1 MGHPKA
7 GNPESGAPVKFF
19 AALLLS
25 EEMAGSAAHA
35 DMDKLLKE
43 LEGILGPIDYRGKA
57 FPFDMTDYY
66 EDEMGPGISRVIV
79 SFAPLGEAMDIV
91 QVKHSARSLEDSFSK
106 DGKRRIN
113 IDPGYIDF
121 FKAVLASFKEGPQK
135 IYIGEGVYADPVLM
149 YQEGRWITLP
159 WTFPDF
165 KKGLYMDDL
174 SAIRDIYKKK
184 RRTSGSG

>member
-7 GNPESGAPVKFF
+7 GNPESGAPVKYFT
-19 AALLLS
+19 ALLLS
-25 EEMAGSAAHA
+25 EEIAGSAAKT
-35 DMDKLLKE
+35 DMDKLIAE
-43 LEGILGPIDYRGKA
+43 LEGLFGPVDYRGKA

-79 SFAPLGEAMDIV
+79 SFAPLGEAIDLV
-91 QVKHSARSLEDSFSK
+91 KVKHSARVLEDRFSV

-121 FKAVLASFKEGPQK
+121 FKVVLASFKEGPQK

-149 YQEGRWITLP
+149 YQDGKWITLP

-165 KKGLYMDDL
+165 KKGLYTDDL
-174 SAIRDIYKKK
+174 NAIRDIYKKK
-184 RRTSGSG
+184 RKDPGSG